1 MLSYIIRFFNTT
13 SLPTSNQGKS
23 RQYILRDNSTNNTL
37 NDTAKYHI
45 TMAYPEIHIIYITSE
60 VLPEPPNL
68 HKYLYPSS
76 VVDSF
81 VVRSMSPKGR
91 KRMGVEGANLVD
103 FPLIE
108 LLDTLLRFSGGVCSL
123 REIWERP
130 LVGPFL

>member
-1 MLSYIIRFFNTT
+1 
-13 SLPTSNQGKS
+13 
-23 RQYILRDNSTNNTL
+23 
-37 NDTAKYHI
+37 
-45 TMAYPEIHIIYITSE
+45 MAYPEIHIIYITSE
-60 VLPEPPNL
+60 VLPEPTNL
-68 HKYLYPSS
+68 HKYLYLSS